1 MWKFL
6 KSFIG
11 FLFLFLQEL
20 HKSFLSFM
28 IVKNSSKIILKHFYM
43 IFEDQKKK
51 NIMVIIVLIMPPR
64 GHLKNAWFF
73 VLWNSWGHFVTC
85 SLTCFLV
92 NSSLKL
98 VIGTEHT
105 LKKKK
110 MKWIEFFTA
119 SFKKEGMLILY
130 WKSYPTVS
138 YNLTSR
144 CERFAIEPEDK
155 NFFVGKICCS
165 LRSYPHENK
174 KYKNF

>member
-1 MWKFL
+1 
-6 KSFIG
+6 
-11 FLFLFLQEL
+11 
-20 HKSFLSFM
+20 
-28 IVKNSSKIILKHFYM
+28 M

-105 LKKKK
+105 HTKKNWNELNFSRHHLKKKGCWFYIGSHIPPSLIIWHRDVNILLFNRK
-110 MKWIEFFTA
+110 IKTFLLGKYVVHWGVIRMKIKSTKTFNFLCHFF
-119 SFKKEGMLILY
+119 FRDYFE
-130 WKSYPTVS
+130 
-138 YNLTSR
+138 
-144 CERFAIEPEDK
+144 
-155 NFFVGKICCS
+155 
-165 LRSYPHENK
+165 
-174 KYKNF
+174 